1 MDRVSKNRLLE
12 LSKVA
17 DREQNG
23 IFQHFQTNVTDYATR
38 EKYLSQRGGEPVG
51 RSTDDL
57 YGLSA
62 EGDDSYMPEQ
72 ENKVNHLSTR
82 YSPDRPGVQTRRI
95 ADGVFQDPYTNKIYD
110 YNDGFKTEDGREFSG
125 GSPALQSSLMNMANH
140 LDNIGLVKE
149 ADYLDALIKES
160 ASDSREAAAA
170 AATAV
175 AGAGVL
181 YNSTGGSGVRSLVA
195 VSPAAGIFAYLI
207 GAEVLA
213 PAAKAVWDRFPQN
226 TKTALQNVAA
236 AVKAVPAGM
245 AEDLK
250 AGLRAALEKALD
262 SLGPEQQAQASA
274 ESTNSVIKL
283 ANYLDENGF
292 AKEADYLD
300 SLIVKLA
307 SDSHSFQG
315 PNMDNVLTTQEIG
328 KLIGLGWQP
337 SDLANVDRKT
347 PEVRKAL
354 GLDSSEDS
362 GGEFRLISA
371 DDLAKLMSAHLDPSS
386 DYKMTEESLMRLRT
400 GNGHSQI
407 TEEEM
412 KILGSGPDS
421 AENFADDLLTI
432 ATEFDQMGL
441 IAEANCLDD
450 IVMNSVS

>member
-1 MDRVSKNRLLE
+1 MDKVSKNRLLE

-62 EGDDSYMPEQ
+62 EGDDSFVPEQ

-125 GSPALQSSLMNMANH
+125 GSPAFQSSLMRLSNH
-140 LDNIGLVKE
+140 LDQQGLIKE

-160 ASDSREAAAA
+160 ASAGGAAAA
-170 AATAV
+170 AG
-175 AGAGVL
+175 AGAVSNGGVGL
-181 YNSTGGSGVRSLVA
+181 MVGGLGVAALPTVA
-195 VSPAAGIFAYLI
+195 AGAAAGILAYLI
-207 GAEVLA
+207 GTEVLT
-213 PAAKAVWDRFPQN
+213 PAAKAVWDRLPEN
-226 TKTALQNVAA
+226 TKTALQQVAA

-250 AGLRAALEKALD
+250 AGLRAALERALAL
-262 SLGPEQQAQASA
+262 LGPEQQTQASA

-292 AKEADYLD
+292 VKEANYLD
-300 SLIVKLA
+300 SLINKVA
-307 SDSHSFQG
+307 GGSFSYHG
-315 PNMDNVLTTQEIG
+315 PNPDDALSTGEIG
-328 KLIGLGWQP
+328 ELFNLGWRG
-337 SDLANVDRKT
+337 DDFKGVDRST
-347 PEVRKAL
+347 PSVREAL
-354 GLDSSEDS
+354 GLDSSEAS
-362 GGEFRLISA
+362 ARENRPLTTGEIASLFQ
-371 DDLAKLMSAHLDPSS
+371 AHEDPSS
-386 DYKMTEESLMRLRT
+386 DYKLSSGRLRDMNNSNLT
-400 GNGHSQI
+400 A
-407 TEEEM
+407 EEAAIVDGLTLQASV
-412 KILGSGPDS
+412 KAGVNDLIL
-421 AENFADDLLTI
+421 I
-432 ATEFDQMGL
+432 ATELDEAGL
-441 IAEANCLDD
+441 NLEANKLDN
-450 IVMNSVS
+450 IIRKINI